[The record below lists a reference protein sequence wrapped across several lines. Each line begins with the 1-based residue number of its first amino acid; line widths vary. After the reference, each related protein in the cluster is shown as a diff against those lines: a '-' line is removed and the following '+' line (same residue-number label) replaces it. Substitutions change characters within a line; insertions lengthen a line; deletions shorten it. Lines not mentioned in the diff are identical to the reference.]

1 MHIRCVNIHTF
12 PFYLVLVLANG
23 PSFDLL
29 DNTAR
34 APMLGQHQQTS
45 KNDASGFKAKGGAAD
60 ILNAV
65 NMEVTQ
71 EALMDN
77 VKGELEQTAK
87 AEYKDKL
94 AEWESAQKKAQIA
107 EKDDYDDLDE
117 DDDFMEQMK
126 QKRLDDLQKKCVAS
140 ARKLWG
146 QQRSSTGSGARA
158 RTCSVPQRCVAH
170 AHAHATAVTGT
181 HSSGNSTRRV
191 TASTARS
198 PRKSFSRKCAAR
210 SGWWC
215 TFTTASSSG
224 ARSLIS
230 T

>member
-1 MHIRCVNIHTF
+1 MVDSWLIMNEVIFGTQRV
-12 PFYLVLVLANG
+12 NG
-23 PSFDLL
+23 PSPLSVYHSL
-29 DNTAR
+29 TR
-34 APMLGQHQQTS
+34 APMLGHHQQTS

-94 AEWESAQKKAQIA
+94 AEWETAQKKAQIA

-140 ARKLWG
+140 ARKLWR

-158 RTCSVPQRCVAH
+158 RALSLYGLWLTLTLTRLPPQVRTRA
-170 AHAHATAVTGT
+170 AIPRGG
-181 HSSGNSTRRV
+181 SRRV
-191 TASTARS
+191 PRDHRGRVSQGSVRLAVGGGALS
-198 PRKSFSRKCAAR
+198 PPRVLPVQDRR
-210 SGWWC
+210 
-215 TFTTASSSG
+215 
-224 ARSLIS
+224 
-230 T
+230 

>member
-1 MHIRCVNIHTF
+1 
-12 PFYLVLVLANG
+12 
-23 PSFDLL
+23 
-29 DNTAR
+29 
-34 APMLGQHQQTS
+34 MLGHHQQTS

-94 AEWESAQKKAQIA
+94 AEWETAQKKAQIA

-140 ARKLWG
+140 ARKLWR

-158 RTCSVPQRCVAH
+158 RTCSPSTVCGSRSRSRDCRYRYALERQYH
-170 AHAHATAVTGT
+170 AAVGLM
-181 HSSGNSTRRV
+181 
-191 TASTARS
+191 
-198 PRKSFSRKCAAR
+198 PRLGGELDGDQQFH
-210 SGWWC
+210 
-215 TFTTASSSG
+215 
-224 ARSLIS
+224 
-230 T
+230 

>member
-1 MHIRCVNIHTF
+1 
-12 PFYLVLVLANG
+12 
-23 PSFDLL
+23 
-29 DNTAR
+29 
-34 APMLGQHQQTS
+34 MLGQHQQTS

-107 EKDDYDDLDE
+107 EKDEYDDLDE

-140 ARKLWG
+140 ARKLWR

-158 RTCSVPQRCVAH
+158 RARALSLNGLWPTLTLTRLPPQVRTRAAIPRGGSWRVP
-170 AHAHATAVTGT
+170 
-181 HSSGNSTRRV
+181 
-191 TASTARS
+191 
-198 PRKSFSRKCAAR
+198 
-210 SGWWC
+210 
-215 TFTTASSSG
+215 
-224 ARSLIS
+224 
-230 T
+230 